1 MYITKASGP
10 PGPDDSTLNLQ
21 PKRGPLAPFGV
32 PGGQS

>member
-10 PGPDDSTLNLQ
+10 PGPDDSTLNPQ